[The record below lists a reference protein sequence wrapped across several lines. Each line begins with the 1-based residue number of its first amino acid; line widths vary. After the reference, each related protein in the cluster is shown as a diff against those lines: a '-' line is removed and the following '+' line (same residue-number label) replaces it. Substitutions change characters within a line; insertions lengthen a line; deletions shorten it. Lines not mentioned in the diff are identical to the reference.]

1 MSAFGQTF
9 SAPSL
14 LTEKAGEESF
24 YVRFLGVNKAKK
36 LLGPRGGRNYCRE
49 REERDTEAQ
58 HISVAPVRVSLA
70 YVTTR
75 LLLLLLL
82 LLCQRRR

>member
-1 MSAFGQTF
+1 MSAFGQTTF

-24 YVRFLGVNKAKK
+24 YVRLLGVNKAKK

-49 REERDTEAQ
+49 RRETQKHNTFQLPQYGYPWRT
-58 HISVAPVRVSLA
+58 
-70 YVTTR
+70 
-75 LLLLLLL
+75 
-82 LLCQRRR
+82 